1 MQHHDRCIQ
10 GHDHQIDSKPLR
22 MARAISGTPY
32 ESSGPPVASGKLA
45 VTLPVLSRSSGQ
57 VVKIALRCKTYL
69 PAQQTQLQ
77 MLAKDILRST
87 VKLAYIVYF
96 ACCQLQISFGGWALP
111 FSICTRILEAP
122 NMQRTARSAAYT
134 SPFDFL
140 AEAPGAE
147 VQKAQ
152 DPWSQ
157 LQAAAHLHSEAEVQ
171 RHVDQP
177 KEEAHLASSGAH
189 WGAGAKKQTF
199 TSPAVREGATLRTQA
214 KND

>member
-57 VVKIALRCKTYL
+57 VVQIALRCKTYL

-96 ACCQLQISFGGWALP
+96 ACCQLQISFGGLGLAVFDLHQNLRSSQHATNCAKRRIHIALRL
-111 FSICTRILEAP
+111 F
-122 NMQRTARSAAYT
+122 
-134 SPFDFL
+134 
-140 AEAPGAE
+140 G
-147 VQKAQ
+147 
-152 DPWSQ
+152 
-157 LQAAAHLHSEAEVQ
+157 
-171 RHVDQP
+171 
-177 KEEAHLASSGAH
+177 
-189 WGAGAKKQTF
+189 
-199 TSPAVREGATLRTQA
+199 
-214 KND
+214 